1 MNKKDLVKILHH
13 YSKFRPFVLE
23 GNEVAFIM
31 LYGRKHKVE
40 IPKWVKKIEGFI
52 KIIID
57 CTASKLIRE
66 IIVDLYLRGKC
77 DLEIITKIPM
87 SESTYYRTKRSI
99 EETLFQLFILDG
111 DVSLIDILDAKILD

>member
-1 MNKKDLVKILHH
+1 MKKRELVKTLHH
-13 YSKFRPFVLE
+13 YSKIRPFVLRDE
-23 GNEVAFIM
+23 GLATIM
-31 LYGRKHKVE
+31 LYGRKVKID

-57 CTASKLIRE
+57 CTSSELIRA
-66 IIVDLYLRGKC
+66 IICDLYLRGKC